1 MEILWITH
9 RRTVMSLRP
18 ISFALSLIAVVA
30 AAPSPDSLADAA
42 PRKTVAV
49 LYFDNH
55 TGKTDY
61 DPLGKGIAA
70 MMISDLGSV
79 QDVQLVERERMQDMV
94 KEMDNQHT
102 SYFDST
108 TSVKVGRLVGA
119 EYIVVGAFAA
129 LQPKMRIDTRVV
141 RVATG
146 EVVKTAQVTGDE
158 DKFFDLEQKLAQNLI
173 DGLGLALSPEQQAL
187 LAQKQEQNRV
197 DAVSTMLN
205 FSRALN
211 LYDRSEYIDA
221 AQMMLP
227 VVQASPKSML
237 IQMTYDMMKRRATDM
252 AAQKAKD
259 KIKAGIGG
267 FLRRP

>member
-1 MEILWITH
+1 M
-9 RRTVMSLRP
+9 LRP
-18 ISFALSLIAVVA
+18 ISIAIALTAIAAV
-30 AAPSPDSLADAA
+30 APSPESLADTA
-42 PRKTVAV
+42 PKKTVAV

-55 TGKTDY
+55 TGNTDY
-61 DPLGKGIAA
+61 EPLGKGIAA

-79 QDVQLVERERMQDMV
+79 DEIQLIERERMQDMV
-94 KEMDNQHT
+94 KEMDAQRT
-102 SYFDST
+102 QYFDST
-108 TSVKVGRLVGA
+108 TALKAGRLIGA

-141 RVATG
+141 RVQTG
-146 EVVKTAQVTGDE
+146 EIVKTAQVTGDE
-158 DKFFDLEQKLAQNLI
+158 DKFFDLEQKLAKNLI
-173 DGLGLALSPEQQAL
+173 DGLGLALSPEEQAL
-187 LAQKQEQNRV
+187 LAARQEQNRI

-211 LYDRSEYIDA
+211 LYDRKEYVDA

-237 IQMTYDMMKRRATDM
+237 VQVAYETMKRRAADM